1 MTCMHCTAEVT
12 NGLAL
17 CARCRQT
24 LSVSLVNVAA
34 YHGDVLRI
42 QPGERV
48 KVRSTYQSTPP
59 PGSAPAYDPISNA
72 ASEVDNMIGTWCR
85 LLTDDRPEAGDIPTT
100 TTLRCGWLEHHIPSI
115 ATLEWGAELL
125 RDCLAA
131 ERRLMRI
138 LDKAD
143 TGWYAGKCG
152 SVLEDE
158 RVHDGTTCLCACHN
172 GATYAC
178 DVPGGCGSELGQT
191 IAAVTCER
199 GLYATPGQ
207 SYIRCPECGKTHNVA
222 DRQTQMLQEAKDH
235 VAPVAVI
242 ARAVVGLIDDEV
254 SVERLANRID
264 QWVHRGQLH
273 DLGVRVLGGSKPQR
287 VYRIG
292 DVFDLLKRNMP
303 HDEAEAC

>member
-1 MTCMHCTAEVT
+1 MNCTHCTAETT

-17 CARCRQT
+17 CGRCRQT

-34 YHGDVLRI
+34 FHADVLRI
-42 QPGERV
+42 QPGERI

-59 PGSAPAYDPISNA
+59 PGTSPAYDPISEA
-72 ASEVDNMIGTWCR
+72 ASGVDNMIGTWCR
-85 LLTDDRPEAGDIPTT
+85 TLTADRPQAGQFPAGTT
-100 TTLRCGWLEHHIPSI
+100 ARCGWLEHHVPTV
-115 ATLEWGAELL
+115 ATLEWAAELL

-152 SVLEDE
+152 ASLEDE
-158 RVHDGTTCLCACHN
+158 RAHDGLSCLCACHN
-172 GATYAC
+172 GATQPC
-178 DVPGGCGSELGQT
+178 DIPGGCGSEFGPV

-207 SYIRCPECGKTHNVA
+207 SWIRCPECGTTHNVA
-222 DRQTQMLQEAKDH
+222 DRQGKMLSEARDQ

-242 ARAVVGLIDDEV
+242 ARAVVGLIDTEV
-254 SVERLANRID
+254 SVERLTNRID
-264 QWVHRGQLH
+264 QWVHRGQLR
-273 DLGVRVLGGSKPQR
+273 DLGVRVLTGTRPQR
-287 VYRIG
+287 VYRLG
-292 DVFDLLKRNMP
+292 DVFDLLQRNVRT
-303 HDEAEAC
+303 DESAAC